1 MVKLTLEIKDTNDTN
16 GEINVKLVTPTKKQL
31 ETASENEK
39 IVAQKFKDL
48 FDEKLL
54 NLLEESEE
62 D

>member
-1 MVKLTLEIKDTNDTN
+1 MVKLTLEINDTND
-16 GEINVKLVTPTKKQL
+16 EVNVKLVTPTKKQL
-31 ETASENEK
+31 DTATENEK

-48 FDEKLL
+48 FDNKLL

>member
-1 MVKLTLEIKDTNDTN
+1 MVKLNLEINESN
-16 GEINVKLVTPTKKQL
+16 GEVNVKLVTPTKKQL
-31 ETASENEK
+31 DTASENEK

-48 FDEKLL
+48 FDNRLL

>member
-1 MVKLTLEIKDTNDTN
+1 MVKLTLEISDTN
-16 GEINVKLVTPTKKQL
+16 GEVNVKLVTPTKKQID
-31 ETASENEK
+31 TASENEK

-48 FDEKLL
+48 FDNKLL

>member
-1 MVKLTLEIKDTNDTN
+1 MVKLTLEISDTN
-16 GEINVKLVTPTKKQL
+16 GEVNVKLVTPTKKQIDGA
-31 ETASENEK
+31 TENEK

-48 FDEKLL
+48 FDNKLL

>member
-1 MVKLTLEIKDTNDTN
+1 MVKLTLEISDTN
-16 GEINVKLVTPTKKQL
+16 GEVNVKLVTPTKKQID
-31 ETASENEK
+31 TATENEK

-48 FDEKLL
+48 FDNKLL

>member
-1 MVKLTLEIKDTNDTN
+1 MVKLTLEINETN
-16 GEINVKLVTPTKKQL
+16 GEVNVNLVNPTKKQL
-31 ETASENEK
+31 DTATENEK

-48 FDEKLL
+48 FDNRLL

>member
-1 MVKLTLEIKDTNDTN
+1 MVKITLEINDTNDEVN
-16 GEINVKLVTPTKKQL
+16 IKLVNPTKKQL
-31 ETASENEK
+31 DTATENEK

-48 FDEKLL
+48 FDNKLL

>member
-1 MVKLTLEIKDTNDTN
+1 MVKLTLEISDTN
-16 GEINVKLVTPTKKQL
+16 GEVNVKLVTPTKKQIN
-31 ETASENEK
+31 TATENEK

-48 FDEKLL
+48 FDNKLL

>member
-1 MVKLTLEIKDTNDTN
+1 MVKLNLEINETN
-16 GEINVKLVTPTKKQL
+16 GEVNVKLVTPTKKQID
-31 ETASENEK
+31 TATENEK

-48 FDEKLL
+48 FDNKLL

>member
-1 MVKLTLEIKDTNDTN
+1 MVKLTLEINDTND
-16 GEINVKLVTPTKKQL
+16 EVNVKLVTPTKKQL
-31 ETASENEK
+31 DNATENEK

-48 FDEKLL
+48 FDNRLL

>member
-1 MVKLTLEIKDTNDTN
+1 MVKLTLEINDTN
-16 GEINVKLVTPTKKQL
+16 GEVNVKLVTPTKKQL
-31 ETASENEK
+31 DNATENEK

-48 FDEKLL
+48 FDNRLL

>member
-1 MVKLTLEIKDTNDTN
+1 MVKLNLEINESN
-16 GEINVKLVTPTKKQL
+16 GEVNVKLVTPTKKQL
-31 ETASENEK
+31 DNATENEK

-48 FDEKLL
+48 FDNRLL

>member
-1 MVKLTLEIKDTNDTN
+1 MVKLTLEINDTN
-16 GEINVKLVTPTKKQL
+16 GEVNVKLVNPTKKQL
-31 ETASENEK
+31 DTATENEK

-48 FDEKLL
+48 FDNKLI

>member
-1 MVKLTLEIKDTNDTN
+1 MVKLTLEINEAN
-16 GEINVKLVTPTKKQL
+16 GEVNVNLVNPTKKQL
-31 ETASENEK
+31 DTASENEK

-48 FDEKLL
+48 FDNRLL

>member
-1 MVKLTLEIKDTNDTN
+1 MVKLNLEINETN
-16 GEINVKLVTPTKKQL
+16 GEVNVKLVTPTKKQL
-31 ETASENEK
+31 DNATENEK

-48 FDEKLL
+48 FDNRLL

>member
-1 MVKLTLEIKDTNDTN
+1 MVKLNLEINDTN
-16 GEINVKLVTPTKKQL
+16 GEVNVKLVTPTKKQL
-31 ETASENEK
+31 DSATENEK

-48 FDEKLL
+48 FDNRLL

>member
-1 MVKLTLEIKDTNDTN
+1 MVKLTLEINEAN
-16 GEINVKLVTPTKKQL
+16 GEVNVKLVTPTKKQL
-31 ETASENEK
+31 DNATENEK

-48 FDEKLL
+48 FDNRLL

>member
-1 MVKLTLEIKDTNDTN
+1 MVKITLEINDTNDEVN
-16 GEINVKLVTPTKKQL
+16 IKLVNPTKKQL
-31 ETASENEK
+31 DTATENEK

-48 FDEKLL
+48 FDNKLI